1 MALYYENKMWS
12 AVGAGVMAHT
22 LGQEVGGVY
31 VPGTGQ
37 QGDVVLG
44 ARSDSRAQHYDYTYH
59 EGVPSI
65 VEALVPKEHWL
76 HDALLGPN
84 IAVEALY
91 NAYGADAYK
100 HVNDTLTGTIKANA
114 DVLRNAITR
123 EGQLVDKITKVLDTY
138 GPLDFPLVVLRED
151 PFLASA
157 VDKVL
162 KQSLDKE
169 PVVVSIN
176 VTSTSSFLLS
186 RGHQKDVMKF
196 LFADNKMYDNDNG
209 LYIMLPREVTDIAID
224 TVYQLIQ
231 SEFNK

>member
-1 MALYYENKMWS
+1 MTLYYDNKMWS

-31 VPGTGQ
+31 VPSTGQ

-44 ARSDSRAQHYDYTYH
+44 ARADSQAQHYDYRYQD
-59 EGVPSI
+59 GVPSI
-65 VEALVPKEHWL
+65 VGVLVPKEHWL

-100 HVNDTLTGTIKANA
+100 HVQDTLTGTIQANA
-114 DVLRNAITR
+114 DVLRNAIAK
-123 EGQLVDKITKVLDTY
+123 ESQLVDKITAVLDAY
-138 GPLDFPLVVLRED
+138 GPSDFPLVVLREE

-157 VDKVL
+157 VDRVL
-162 KQSLDKE
+162 KRAVEQE

-176 VTSTSSFLLS
+176 VTPTSSFLLS

-196 LFADNKMYDNDNG
+196 IFADNKVYDNDNG
-209 LYIMLPREVTDIAID
+209 LYVMLPRGVTDISID

-231 SEFNK
+231 SKFDK